1 MPLSSL
7 DAGLDIEVWTAQWEA
22 DLALWELS
30 CGSLRKGKETKRSLP
45 DLGRFCFGPDLGID
59 RGFAP
64 QFQASSPESIRQSG
78 ARVGSRVRVSSLIQ
92 PGPVRWS
99 SCESKLGQHNSL
111 LVLVFA
117 LAIRIADLT
126 GFIGA
131 KEQNLAQPFVGINL
145 GR

>member
-1 MPLSSL
+1 V
-7 DAGLDIEVWTAQWEA
+7 GIEFRARA
-22 DLALWELS
+22 
-30 CGSLRKGKETKRSLP
+30 KGKGDQEESPRTR
-45 DLGRFCFGPDLGID
+45 RFCFGPGSGID

-126 GFIGA
+126 GFIA
-131 KEQNLAQPFVGINL
+131 AEKQNLAQPFVGINL